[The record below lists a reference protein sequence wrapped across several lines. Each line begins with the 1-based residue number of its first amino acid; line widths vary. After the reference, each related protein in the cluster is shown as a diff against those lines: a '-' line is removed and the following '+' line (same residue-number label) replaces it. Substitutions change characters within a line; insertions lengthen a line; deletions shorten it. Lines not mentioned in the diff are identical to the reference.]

1 MSRKFSEMDKPGGEE
16 RKSLSREGLSVT
28 EKTLELQRLTVYKG
42 ARAEAT
48 CANLTQGRPSPV
60 PGLWVPPVLD
70 TEHLRLMLASPS
82 AVTLGHPYLLN
93 TKMKIECL
101 DLLLSLFLP
110 SSQPLTHT
118 YPWTCFMSV

>member
-1 MSRKFSEMDKPGGEE
+1 MSQKFSEMDKPGGEGG
-16 RKSLSREGLSVT
+16 KSFSRGGLSGT
-28 EKTLELQRLTVYKG
+28 EKTLELRQLTVYKG

-70 TEHLRLMLASPS
+70 TEHLPLMLASPS

-101 DLLLSLFLP
+101 DLLLSLLLP